1 MTYARILL
9 LTLLAVSTPFMAASS
24 VKLPFPIIDE
34 THEIEQHAVEIK
46 GSWMTYLEQGQ
57 GKTVVFVH
65 GNPTSSYS
73 WRNVMPYIADT
84 HRAIAVDLIGMGD
97 SGKPDIAY
105 TFKEHYQ
112 YFNRFINK
120 LDIDELIL
128 VGHDWGAAI
137 AWLYAKRNPDKV
149 AGLAFMEG
157 VLPPQFPAE
166 SYESLGPVADF
177 FRTLRDP
184 VLGPMLVIEQNMWI
198 EQALPASVNR
208 TLGEQAMAAYRAPY
222 LVPES
227 RKPLLAWPNQLPIAR
242 EPAQT
247 DRLMRGI
254 KRFMRN
260 TDIPTLYV
268 YSSPSV
274 EDSPHVLSWYIEH
287 INELETAYIG
297 QGLHYLPED
306 QPDAIGRALDDWLRR
321 LED

>member
-9 LTLLAVSTPFMAASS
+9 LSLLGVSTPFMATSN
-24 VKLPFPIIDE
+24 VKLPLPVIEE
-34 THEIEQHAVEIK
+34 THQIEQRSIEIK
-46 GSWMTYLEQGQ
+46 GSWMTYLEQGE
-57 GKTVVFVH
+57 GKPVVFVH

-73 WRNVMPYIADT
+73 WRNIMPYIADT

-97 SGKPDIAY
+97 SGKPDIDY
-105 TFKEHYQ
+105 TFKEQ
-112 YFNRFINK
+112 YRYFSRFINRLE
-120 LDIDELIL
+120 LDEVILI
-128 VGHDWGAAI
+128 GHDWGAAI
-137 AWLYAKRNPDKV
+137 AWLYAKKHPRKV

-184 VLGPMLVIEQNMWI
+184 VLGPMLVIDQNMWI

-208 TLGEQAMAAYRAPY
+208 TLGDQAMDAYRAPY

-227 RKPLLAWPNQLPIAR
+227 RKPLLAWPNQLPIAG
-242 EPAQT
+242 EPTQT

-254 KRFMRN
+254 KRFMRR
-260 TDIPTLYV
+260 TDMPTLYV
-268 YSSPSV
+268 YGSPSV
-274 EDSPHVLSWYIEH
+274 ERSPQVLEWYVENID
-287 INELETAYIG
+287 ELETSYVG

-306 QPDAIGRALDDWLRR
+306 QPDAIGRALEDWLRR
-321 LED
+321 LDD

>member
-9 LTLLAVSTPFMAASS
+9 LTLLGVSTPSMATSN
-24 VKLPFPIIDE
+24 VKLPLPVIAE
-34 THEIEQHAVEIK
+34 THDIEQHSIAVK
-46 GSWMTYLEQGQ
+46 GSKMAYLEQGE
-57 GKTVVFVH
+57 GKAVVFVH

-73 WRNVMPYIADT
+73 WRNVMPYISDT

-97 SGKPDIAY
+97 SGKPDIEY
-105 TFKEHYQ
+105 TFKQQYQ
-112 YFNRFINK
+112 YFNRFINRLN
-120 LDIDELIL
+120 LDEVIL

-137 AWLYAKRNPDKV
+137 AWLYAKKNPDKV
-149 AGLAFMEG
+149 DGLAFMEG

-166 SYESLGPVADF
+166 SYEDLGSVADF

-184 VLGPMLVIEQNMWI
+184 VVGPMLIIEQNMWI

-208 TLGEQAMAAYRAPY
+208 TLGEQAMEAYRAPY

-254 KRFMRN
+254 KRFMGK
-260 TDIPTLYV
+260 TDMPILYI
-268 YSSPSV
+268 YGSPSV
-274 EDSPHVLSWYIEH
+274 DNSPQVLKWYVENID
-287 INELETAYIG
+287 ELETAYVG

-306 QPDAIGRALDDWLRR
+306 QPDAIGRALEDWLRR
-321 LED
+321 LND

>member
-9 LTLLAVSTPFMAASS
+9 LTLLGVSTPSMATSN
-24 VKLPFPIIDE
+24 VKLPLPVIAE
-34 THEIEQHAVEIK
+34 THDIEQHSIAVK
-46 GSWMTYLEQGQ
+46 GSKMAYLEQGE
-57 GKTVVFVH
+57 GKAVVFVH

-73 WRNVMPYIADT
+73 WRNVMPYISDT

-97 SGKPDIAY
+97 SGKPDIEY
-105 TFKEHYQ
+105 TFKQQYQ
-112 YFNRFINK
+112 YFNRFINRLN
-120 LDIDELIL
+120 LDEVIL

-137 AWLYAKRNPDKV
+137 AWLYAKKNPDKV
-149 AGLAFMEG
+149 DGLAFMEG

-166 SYESLGPVADF
+166 SYEDLGSVADF

-184 VLGPMLVIEQNMWI
+184 VVGPMLIIEQNMWI

-208 TLGEQAMAAYRAPY
+208 TLGEQAMEAYRAPY

-247 DRLMRGI
+247 DCLMRGI
-254 KRFMRN
+254 KRYMGK
-260 TDIPTLYV
+260 TDMPILYI
-268 YSSPSV
+268 YGSPSV
-274 EDSPHVLSWYIEH
+274 DNSPQVLKWYVENID
-287 INELETAYIG
+287 ELETAYVG

-306 QPDAIGRALDDWLRR
+306 QPDAIGRALEDWLRR
-321 LED
+321 LND